1 MGGAYSPN
9 EIVKEVSTEYLQ
21 YFSMY
26 FMCGNQDLYGFGVP
40 AIQLD
45 AALTERGVDHCFFI
59 ENGDHNS
66 EFYIP
71 YFKSAFSYVR
81 GHMYQADDEVT
92 EQISALPCWKIKM
105 EKQW

>member
-59 ENGDHNS
+59 ENGDTTVNFIFRIQIRVFIC
-66 EFYIP
+66 ER
-71 YFKSAFSYVR
+71 SYVSGGR
-81 GHMYQADDEVT
+81 
-92 EQISALPCWKIKM
+92 
-105 EKQW
+105 

>member
-1 MGGAYSPN
+1 
-9 EIVKEVSTEYLQ
+9 
-21 YFSMY
+21 
-26 FMCGNQDLYGFGVP
+26 MCGNQEPLWFGVP
-40 AIQLD
+40 VNPVGCS
-45 AALTERGVDHCFFI
+45 LTERGVDHCFFI

-92 EQISALPCWKIKM
+92 EQISGTAVLENKDG
-105 EKQW
+105 KQW